1 MTVVFCIAVVLDGE
15 HRNLVFAVTGH
26 DSGSLLVG
34 RRIDAEPELEQE
46 SLELRGVHL
55 KKINVSKKARR
66 LLLCLHFW
74 SQAIYETYHMKTCD
88 SLGLA
93 GGLTERHS
101 MTTCVLIGDPLHQLP
116 LLVLVRDKNRR
127 VRTGAGPAH
136 EFSTC
141 NVISVRMHE
150 VQRQLSGTS
159 NGLAIQ
165 LLQSKASSFH
175 GKESSQ
181 DNVFVLVDN
190 EDNKHCG
197 VCHRWQ
203 EFESDR
209 GAALYPKISLRT
221 RTTYSREMGMAYQLT
236 RPSSR

>member
-34 RRIDAEPELEQE
+34 RRIDTEPELEQE

-127 VRTGAGPAH
+127 VHTGAGRAH

-159 NGLAIQ
+159 NGLAKQ
-165 LLQSKASSFH
+165 LLQSKVHLFTE
-175 GKESSQ
+175 KK
-181 DNVFVLVDN
+181 VV
-190 EDNKHCG
+190 
-197 VCHRWQ
+197 RTT
-203 EFESDR
+203 
-209 GAALYPKISLRT
+209 SLSLLTT
-221 RTTYSREMGMAYQLT
+221 RTTSTAVCAIDGRNSKVIAEQPYTRRFHSGREL
-236 RPSSR
+236 RILVKWVWLIN